1 MPRTS
6 IAWGLLLLAAI
17 PAGHS
22 RAAESY
28 DNCIGT
34 VETLPATIGT
44 QGVWCLKADK
54 STAITSGAA
63 ITIAVPNV
71 TLDCN
76 GFKVGGLA
84 AGAGTSTI
92 GIYAEGKANITVRNC
107 SVRGFY
113 GGVFLAGSSGHLVED
128 NRFDSNTVIGLA
140 ITADNYVIRNN
151 MITQTGLS
159 TIASTAHGIQ
169 AAGSAAVI
177 SDNLVSGVA
186 GNFNLYSYAFGT
198 GIQVSAHQSVLRDNH
213 VTGIYSATNTTVVG
227 IDSSGAD
234 NKLLDNTVGGLNSPT
249 GTRRGLSCTGDTS
262 AVAVRNVISSASPA
276 YEVYACT
283 DGGGNVIH

>member
-1 MPRTS
+1 MSRAS

-17 PAGHS
+17 PAGHL

-28 DNCIGT
+28 DNCVGT
-34 VETLPATIGT
+34 IETLPATIGS

-54 STAITSGAA
+54 STAISSGAA

-76 GFKVGGLA
+76 GFKLGGLA
-84 AGAGTSTI
+84 AGAGTYTI
-92 GIYAEGKANITVRNC
+92 GIYAGDKANITIRNC
-107 SVRGFY
+107 SVRGFHT
-113 GGVFLAGSSGHLVED
+113 GAQLVGSSGHLVED
-128 NRFDSNTVIGLA
+128 NRFDSNTVVGVA
-140 ITADNYVIRNN
+140 VTADNYVIRNN

-159 TIASTAHGIQ
+159 TIASTAHGIL

-177 SDNLVSGVA
+177 DDNLVSGVA
-186 GNFNLYSYAFGT
+186 GNFNLYSFALGA
-198 GIQVSAHQSVLRDNH
+198 GVQVSAHQSVLRNNH
-213 VTGIYSATNTTVVG
+213 VTGIYSATDTTVYG
-227 IDSSGAD
+227 IGSAGAD

-249 GTRRGLSCTGDTS
+249 GTRRGLDCTGDTS

>member
-1 MPRTS
+1 MSPAS
-6 IAWGLLLLAAI
+6 IAWALLLLAAI

-28 DNCIGT
+28 DNCVGT
-34 VETLPATIGT
+34 IETLPATIGT

-76 GFKVGGLA
+76 GFKLGGLA
-84 AGAGTSTI
+84 AGAGTNAI
-92 GIYAEGKANITVRNC
+92 GIYAEGKANITIRNC

-113 GGVFLAGSSGHLVED
+113 GGAFLVGSSGHLVED
-128 NRFDSNTVIGLA
+128 NRFDSNTVIGVA
-140 ITADNYVIRNN
+140 VTADNYVIRNN

-159 TIASTAHGIQ
+159 TSDSTAHGIL
-169 AAGSAAVI
+169 ASGSAAVI
-177 SDNLVSGVA
+177 GDNLVSGVA
-186 GNFNLYSYAFGT
+186 GNFNLYSYAIGI
-198 GIQVSAHQSVLRDNH
+198 GIQVSAHQSVLRNNH
-213 VTGIYSATNTTVVG
+213 VTGIYSASDTTVAG
-227 IDSSGAD
+227 IDSSGVD

-262 AVAVRNVISSASPA
+262 AVAVRNVVSSASTG

-283 DGGGNVIH
+283 DGGGNVVH